1 MISVQRSMNKYLRDL
16 KKSKSNPNLI
26 YKNLILQ
33 ISKTKIRSLTFL
45 NNFHLKKNNF
55 QKLKIKKLLFKI
67 DQFQMED
74 INKKALK
81 IKLNQ

>member
-1 MISVQRSMNKYLRDL
+1 MNKYLRDL
-16 KKSKSNPNLI
+16 KKAISNPNLI

-33 ISKTKIRSLTFL
+33 FSKTKIRSLTFH

-55 QKLKIKKLLFKI
+55 QKLKNKKLPFKI
-67 DQFQMED
+67 DLFQMED